1 MIKKMGFGLAL
12 ILILGISIGYWSTK
26 RTVEIQT
33 FRSSDSKHSFY
44 NNNFKDSIWDVNGYE
59 EYRILNYY
67 YISEEL
73 EAIIHQIQR
82 KKEREPFKSRI
93 LIHFYGSSVE
103 SMGIQKML
111 ESKCGNLGLS
121 YLYTTKEGKPCV
133 KLGILY

>member
-1 MIKKMGFGLAL
+1 MNKKMGFGLAL
-12 ILILGISIGYWSTK
+12 ILMLGISIGYWSTK

-33 FRSSDSKHSFY
+33 FRSSDSKDSFY

-59 EYRILNYY
+59 EYRILNYDY
-67 YISEEL
+67 SYREL
-73 EAIIHQIQR
+73 EALIHQIQI